1 MDLRPASGTI
11 KFLPLGG
18 ILDRYVTRLFLR
30 IFLMSLLWITALFTI
45 VEFFDRVGTF
55 VDAGASV
62 GTVLRYFLFKIP
74 LSMSRVI
81 GFATLFSTLFCLG
94 LLARTQEITAMR
106 SSGLSVQRISLPLL
120 LLSLVICGL
129 TFVWNEALVPMFTQR
144 AQMIYKVEVKSRKPL
159 SLFGTQDIWM
169 RGEGNFINVDH
180 FDSKSGTLHGISI
193 FLLNRDFT
201 LKGLI
206 EIPRAKWSEGSWH
219 AQAGTEWS
227 FLPGGKIIKQQIS
240 AAPPI
245 SETPEDLKLLA
256 REPEEFT
263 FFSLQKQIA
272 DMKAKGIDA
281 TAYEVDLQVKLAVPF
296 ISPLMVLLAIPFALK
311 RRVSGGLALSFG
323 VAMLIAF
330 GYWILSAFC
339 FSLGH
344 TGALSPIVSAWVPN
358 AIFAMIGLFFFTA
371 EV

>member
-1 MDLRPASGTI
+1 MPAAATI

-18 ILDRYVTRLFLR
+18 ILDRYLVRVFMR
-30 IFLMSLLWITALFTI
+30 IFFMSLLWITALFAI

-55 VDAGASV
+55 IDAGASI
-62 GTVLRYFLFKIP
+62 GTVVRYFLFKIP
-74 LSMSRVI
+74 LSISRVI

-120 LLSLVICGL
+120 VLSFLICLL
-129 TFVWNEALVPMFTQR
+129 TFAWNEGLVPMFTQR
-144 AQMIYKVEVKSRKPL
+144 AQMIYKLEVKSKKPVTVV
-159 SLFGTQDIWM
+159 GTQDIWI

-180 FDSKSGTLHGISI
+180 FDPKTGTLHGISL
-193 FLLNRDFT
+193 FVLNRDFT

-206 EIPRAKWSEGSWH
+206 EIPSAEWRDGKWE
-219 AQAGTEWS
+219 AQTGTEWR
-227 FLPGGKIIKQQIS
+227 FLPDGEIIKQKVA

-245 SETPEDLKLLA
+245 SETPADLKLLA
-256 REPEEFT
+256 RDPEEFT
-263 FFSLQKQIA
+263 FFDLQKQIA

-281 TAYEVDLQVKLAVPF
+281 TGYEVDLQVKLALPF

-311 RRVSGGLALSFG
+311 GRVSSGLALSFG
-323 VAMLIAF
+323 LAMLIAF
-330 GYWILSAFC
+330 GYWVLSAFC

-344 TGALSPIVSAWVPN
+344 SGALSPIVAAWIPN
-358 AIFAMIGLFFFTA
+358 TIFAMIGLFFFTA

>member
-1 MDLRPASGTI
+1 MPAAGTI

-18 ILDRYVTRLFLR
+18 ILDRYLIRAFLR
-30 IFLMSLLWITALFTI
+30 IFFMSIGWITALFAV

-55 VDAGASV
+55 IDAGASI
-62 GTVLRYFLFKIP
+62 GTVVRYFLFKIP
-74 LSMSRVI
+74 LSISRVI

-106 SSGLSVQRISLPLL
+106 SSGLTVQRISLPLL
-120 LLSLVICGL
+120 LLSFLICLL
-129 TFVWNEALVPMFTQR
+129 TFVWNEGLVPMFTQR

-159 SLFGTQDIWM
+159 SLFGTQDIWI

-180 FDSKSGTLHGISI
+180 FDLRSSMLHGISI
-193 FLLNRDFT
+193 FVLNRDFT

-206 EIPRAKWSEGSWH
+206 EIPSAEWRDGKWQ
-219 AQAGTEWS
+219 AQTGTEWN
-227 FLPGGKIIKQQIS
+227 FLPDGEIIKEKVS
-240 AAPPI
+240 ASPPI

-256 REPEEFT
+256 RDPEEFT
-263 FFSLQKQIA
+263 FFDLQKQIA

-296 ISPLMVLLAIPFALK
+296 ISPLVVLLAIPFALK
-311 RRVSGGLALSFG
+311 RGMSSGLALSFG
-323 VAMLIAF
+323 IAMLIAF
-330 GYWILSAFC
+330 GYWVFSAFC

-344 TGALSPIVSAWVPN
+344 SGALSPIIAAWIPN
-358 AIFAMIGLFFFTA
+358 TIFAMIGLYFFTA

>member
-1 MDLRPASGTI
+1 MPAAATI

-18 ILDRYVTRLFLR
+18 ILDRYLIRVFLR
-30 IFLMSLLWITALFTI
+30 IFFMSLLWVTGLFAI

-55 VDAGASV
+55 IEAGVSIA
-62 GTVLRYFLFKIP
+62 TVIRYFLFKIP
-74 LSMSRVI
+74 LSISRVI

-106 SSGLSVQRISLPLL
+106 SSGLTVQRISLPLL
-120 LLSLVICGL
+120 LLSFLICFL
-129 TFVWNEALVPMFTQR
+129 TLLWNEGVVPMFTQR
-144 AQMIYKVEVKSRKPL
+144 AQMIYKLEVKSKKPL
-159 SLFGTQDIWM
+159 GLVGTQDIWI

-180 FDSKSGTLHGISI
+180 FDAKSSTLHGISI

-206 EIPRAKWSEGSWH
+206 EIPSAEWRDEKWQAKT
-219 AQAGTEWS
+219 GTEWS
-227 FLPGGKIIKQQIS
+227 FLPEGQIIKQQVS

-245 SETPEDLKLLA
+245 SETPADLKLLA

-263 FFSLQKQIA
+263 FFDLQKQIV

-281 TAYEVDLQVKLAVPF
+281 TAYEVDLQIKLAVPF

-311 RRVSGGLALSFG
+311 RRMSSGLALSFG

-330 GYWILSAFC
+330 GYWVLSAFC

-344 TGALSPIVSAWVPN
+344 SGALSPIVAAWIPN
-358 AIFAMIGLFFFTA
+358 TIFAMIGLFFFTA

>member
-1 MDLRPASGTI
+1 MGLTPAAGTI

-18 ILDRYVTRLFLR
+18 ILDRYLARLFLR

-74 LSMSRVI
+74 LSISRVT

-94 LLARTQEITAMR
+94 LLARTHEITAMR

-120 LLSLVICGL
+120 LVSVVICGFA
-129 TFVWNEALVPMFTQR
+129 FVWNEAVVPMFTQR

-169 RGEGNFINVDH
+169 RGDGNFINVDH
-180 FDSKSGTLHGISI
+180 FDPKSETLHGISM
-193 FLLNRDFT
+193 FVLNRDFT
-201 LKGLI
+201 LKGLV
-206 EIPRAKWSEGSWH
+206 EIPRAQWRDGRW
-219 AQAGTEWS
+219 QAETGTEWNFS
-227 FLPGGKIIKQQIS
+227 ADGQIIKQQIS

-245 SETPEDLKLLA
+245 TETPEDLKLLA
-256 REPEEFT
+256 REPEEFS

-311 RRVSGGLALSFG
+311 RRVSSGLALSFG
-323 VAMLIAF
+323 VAMVIAF
-330 GYWILSAFC
+330 GYWVLSAFC

-344 TGALSPIVSAWVPN
+344 TGALSPLVSAWIPN